1 MAHYLTMWDSNLQLF
16 GVLHR
21 GMTALYNRGLG
32 EHGAAQI
39 ASNWSKVAVIEMN
52 SWHYL
57 QVVPI
62 KHKVMVKA
70 IPMKVG
76 I

>member
-1 MAHYLTMWDSNLQLF
+1 
-16 GVLHR
+16 
-21 GMTALYNRGLG
+21 MTALYNRGLG